1 MGGSIISCNV
11 PTSNFIIWQLMT
23 WNLVVIASV
32 KMTHKKRSFHR
43 VKEGCTLIGGGSSL
57 ACCVFNS
64 RSNSI
69 STCQIQYL
77 HILASSSMPC
87 HSTFMSPSMTCWCWK
102 YWRPFPLKSHKTLN
116 QSTSQVK
123 KNLFHGFILGCNH
136 DANYQCESHLFQ
148 CPIHTHPHTYT
159 PHACNPQDCNKF

>member
-123 KNLFHGFILGCNH
+123 KIYFMALYWVVTMMLIINV
-136 DANYQCESHLFQ
+136 SHTYFNAQ
-148 CPIHTHPHTYT
+148 FTHTHTPTHIYT
-159 PHACNPQDCNKF
+159 SCM